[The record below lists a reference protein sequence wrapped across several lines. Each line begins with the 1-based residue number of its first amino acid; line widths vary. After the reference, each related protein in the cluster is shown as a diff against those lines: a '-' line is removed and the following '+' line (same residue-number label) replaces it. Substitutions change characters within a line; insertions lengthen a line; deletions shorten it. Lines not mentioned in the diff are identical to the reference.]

1 MFAMGGRG
9 KRGYE
14 FQNFAKTNNGPNVA
28 GRGTENAN
36 GAIAGNT
43 KFGFF
48 LKNPETAIH
57 GADQFSPFS
66 LRHWR

>member
-14 FQNFAKTNNGPNVA
+14 FQNLAKTNNGPNVA

-48 LKNPETAIH
+48 
-57 GADQFSPFS
+57 
-66 LRHWR
+66 